1 MFSLKEPIFTGVAT
15 AIVTP
20 FSDGGIDFNAYDVL
34 LDRQLAAGIPAIVVT
49 GTTGEASTLSA
60 EEKHALWR
68 RSVARSRGRC
78 KVIAGVGSNCT
89 ATAVEQAVRAED
101 CGVDALL
108 AVTPYYNKCTQEGLV
123 QHYTAIAD
131 ATSLPLILYDVPSR
145 TGVHILPE
153 TCSRLA
159 AHPKINGIKYAGGNI
174 VTAAEICRRCGNAL
188 HLWCG
193 NDDQCVP
200 TLAVGGIGLISVLSN
215 LLPRET
221 MELCRLYEAGDH
233 PAAAALQ
240 RRCLPLIS
248 VLFAQPN
255 PIPVKTALEYMG
267 LCRREL
273 RLPLTALSD
282 TEAAPLRREMA
293 ALGL

>member
-1 MFSLKEPIFTGVAT
+1 MKEPIFTGAAT

-20 FSDGGIDFNAYDVL
+20 FSEGGVDFNAYDVL
-34 LDRQLAAGIPAIVVT
+34 LDRQLAAGIPAVVVT
-49 GTTGEASTLSA
+49 GTTGEASTLST

-68 RSVARSRGRC
+68 RSAARGRGRC

-89 ATAVEQAVRAED
+89 AAAVAQAVRAED

-108 AVTPYYNKCTQEGLV
+108 AVTPYYNKCTQAGLV
-123 QHYTAIAD
+123 QHYAAIAD

-153 TCSRLA
+153 TCQQLA

-174 VTAAEICRRCGNAL
+174 VTAAEICRRCGSEL

-193 NDDQCVP
+193 NDNQCVP
-200 TLAVGGIGLISVLSN
+200 TMAVGGLGLISVLSN

-221 MELCRLYEAGDH
+221 IELCSLCLEGDY

-240 RRCLPLIS
+240 RRCLPLIAA
-248 VLFAQPN
+248 LFAQPN

-282 TEAAPLRREMA
+282 TEAAPLRREMQ
-293 ALGL
+293 ALGI